1 MTTPAATTTTSL
13 STFIE
18 PVAPGRELVLSK
30 QAESFAT
37 DLATYHPHSPEFAAR
52 VGDVQALASKEI
64 VAAGASNSRLLERT
78 VAQSARGGGP
88 SAKVAGSLGE
98 LRGIVSELTPN
109 AADKNPFEKFLA
121 KLPGGKK
128 LGRWLQK
135 YESYADQ
142 IKAIVKSLEAG
153 KLELQKDNAA
163 LQVEQQHLRE
173 NMSRLQEYVVFADQ
187 LDAHVA
193 AEVERLRTAGNVQG
207 ATALENEILFEV
219 RQKGQNLRVQL
230 AAADQGYLSMDLVRK
245 NNVELVKGVDS
256 TLTVTVSAMRTAV
269 MVASALETQAQ
280 VLEATQQTR
289 QATEQMMLRNS
300 QLLRQ
305 QGAAIQEQAAAPAIS
320 LEVLAESFGNIRAAI
335 EDVETFRAKAVAEME
350 QNNAKLDAQLAEA
363 RPFVERAIA
372 IEQAQAST
380 QAAINR

>member
-1 MTTPAATTTTSL
+1 MTTPAPTSL

-18 PVAPGRELVLSK
+18 PVAPGRELVLST
-30 QAESFAT
+30 QAENFAT
-37 DLATYHPHSPEFAAR
+37 GLATYHPHSPEFAAR
-52 VGDVQALASKEI
+52 VGEVQALASKEI

-88 SAKVAGSLGE
+88 SAKVAGSLSD
-98 LRGIVSELTPN
+98 LRGIVGELTPN
-109 AADKNPFEKFLA
+109 GADKNPFEKFLA

-135 YESYADQ
+135 YESYSDQ
-142 IKAIVKSLEAG
+142 IAAIVKSLESG

-163 LQVEQQHLRE
+163 LQVEQQQLRE

-187 LDAHVA
+187 LDAHIA
-193 AEVERLRTAGNVQG
+193 AEVERLRAAGNTEG

-219 RQKGQNLRVQL
+219 RQKAQNLRVQL

-245 NNVELVKGVDS
+245 NNVELVKGVET
-256 TLTVTVSAMRTAV
+256 TLSVTVSAMRTAV

-335 EDVETFRAKAVAEME
+335 EDVETFRAKAVAEMQ

-372 IEQAQAST
+372 IEQAQAAT
-380 QAAINR
+380 HAAITR